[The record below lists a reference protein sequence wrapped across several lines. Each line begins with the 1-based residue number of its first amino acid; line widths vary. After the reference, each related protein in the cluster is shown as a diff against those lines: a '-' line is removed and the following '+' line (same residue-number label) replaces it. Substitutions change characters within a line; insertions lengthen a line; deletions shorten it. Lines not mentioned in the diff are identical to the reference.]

1 MISLKKTFMNK
12 SIGEK
17 LIIYFLGIILTL
29 TLTITYFGNLA
40 YRESINKSQN
50 ENTNQIIK
58 QISNNID
65 FYVEKSENIIN
76 YMSTDPRIL
85 KFLNDNEKENH
96 NIEDEAYKSIYRFT
110 KFNSEIAGIMVVNMN
125 GGYIS
130 DVMNKVSR
138 DSLTNEEWYKTS
150 IEDPEN
156 IHIYTKPIG
165 RNINNIFKYS
175 ADEVFSMSK
184 AVIDY
189 ETKEIIGVILIDIK
203 LDVIK
208 DVIENSKPGI
218 AGFVFIVDKDSEI
231 VYTPVNDIVYRIKE
245 EWIKDISNEIITKKI
260 KGENYQLTKNTSQY
274 TGWET
279 VGVFPEKESLKV
291 IKSITMISFAIGG
304 IALIFSTILAIV
316 FTNSIANPIYKLKSL
331 MRQAQNGDL
340 DVYFN
345 RKYNDEIGDLGDS
358 FNSMVKEIKNLLRLI
373 KIEETKKRKAEM
385 NVLQAQIKPHFM
397 YNTLDTIRW
406 MAEEKEENDIVEII
420 SEDIRLKKSGRN
432 YIGLCPFH
440 NDKSPSFTV
449 SQDKQ
454 IYKCFSCGEAGN
466 VLTFI
471 MKYKKLNFLE
481 AAKYLADKA
490 SITLNM
496 GSKENSAVSKKKQ
509 LMYKINVDSARYFFA
524 NLQKNKYSKDYFL
537 NRGIKEETIK
547 RFGLGYSLDNWHA
560 LMNYLKKRGYKEEIL
575 LEAGL
580 ILRSEKKGNLY
591 DRFRNRVMFPVF
603 DVKGNVI
610 GFGGRVLDDSKPKYL
625 NSPETIIFQKGIN
638 LYGLNFAIKN
648 NLKEDFIIIVEGYMD
663 LIALHQAGITNVVA
677 SLGTALTVNQARL
690 LKRYVSKVI
699 ISYDADVAGQTATL
713 RGLEILK
720 NAGFEIKVLTVPQ
733 GKDPDEFVR
742 NNGKEAFLRLID
754 EALPLIEYRI
764 KKASQGVN
772 FKDGNE
778 LITFGEKFAEI
789 LASVNPIE
797 KDVYIK
803 KISEE
808 TSIKE
813 QALYDLLSQVMSKNQ
828 KENDFL
834 NKKGY
839 FGTKLYVEPAYLKA
853 ERALLK
859 LMIDYE
865 FYDEIV
871 DNLDENNFILD
882 SHNKIYSLIIEAKKN
897 NTNNISSYIESRCDD
912 IESSKEY
919 TKIKEENIL
928 NLGNSDKQIKDYI
941 EQIKSFKLK
950 IQIDDL
956 KKKQSELE
964 KKGNIEESIEIAM
977 ELIRLSKQLK
987 VK

>member
-1 MISLKKTFMNK
+1 MQIPQEL
-12 SIGEK
+12 IEK
-17 LIIYFLGIILTL
+17 
-29 TLTITYFGNLA
+29 
-40 YRESINKSQN
+40 
-50 ENTNQIIK
+50 
-58 QISNNID
+58 
-65 FYVEKSENIIN
+65 
-76 YMSTDPRIL
+76 
-85 KFLNDNEKENH
+85 
-96 NIEDEAYKSIYRFT
+96 
-110 KFNSEIAGIMVVNMN
+110 
-125 GGYIS
+125 
-130 DVMNKVSR
+130 
-138 DSLTNEEWYKTS
+138 
-150 IEDPEN
+150 
-156 IHIYTKPIG
+156 
-165 RNINNIFKYS
+165 
-175 ADEVFSMSK
+175 
-184 AVIDY
+184 
-189 ETKEIIGVILIDIK
+189 
-203 LDVIK
+203 
-208 DVIENSKPGI
+208 
-218 AGFVFIVDKDSEI
+218 
-231 VYTPVNDIVYRIKE
+231 IKE
-245 EWIKDISNEIITKKI
+245 
-260 KGENYQLTKNTSQY
+260 Q
-274 TGWET
+274 
-279 VGVFPEKESLKV
+279 
-291 IKSITMISFAIGG
+291 
-304 IALIFSTILAIV
+304 
-316 FTNSIANPIYKLKSL
+316 
-331 MRQAQNGDL
+331 
-340 DVYFN
+340 
-345 RKYNDEIGDLGDS
+345 
-358 FNSMVKEIKNLLRLI
+358 
-373 KIEETKKRKAEM
+373 
-385 NVLQAQIKPHFM
+385 
-397 YNTLDTIRW
+397 
-406 MAEEKEENDIVEII
+406 NDIVEII

-466 VLTFI
+466 VLTFV

-490 SITLNM
+490 SITLNI
-496 GSKENSAVSKKKQ
+496 GSKENSAISKKKQ

-524 NLQKNKYSKDYFL
+524 NLQKNKHSKDYFL

-603 DVKGNVI
+603 DVKWNVI

-699 ISYDADVAGQTATL
+699 ISYDADAAGQTATL

-720 NAGFEIKVLTVPQ
+720 HAGFEIKVLTVPQ

-742 NNGKEAFLRLID
+742 NNGKEAFLRLVD

-764 KKASQGVN
+764 KRASQGVN

-778 LITFGEKFAEI
+778 LIAFGEKCAEI
-789 LASVNPIE
+789 LANVNPIE

-828 KENDFL
+828 KENGFL
-834 NKKGY
+834 NKKEY

-871 DNLDENNFILD
+871 NNLDENNFILD

-912 IESSKEY
+912 VESSKEY

-941 EQIKSFKLK
+941 DQIKSFKLK

-977 ELIRLSKQLK
+977 ELIQLSKQLK
-987 VK
+987 LK

>member
-1 MISLKKTFMNK
+1 MCI
-12 SIGEK
+12 
-17 LIIYFLGIILTL
+17 
-29 TLTITYFGNLA
+29 
-40 YRESINKSQN
+40 
-50 ENTNQIIK
+50 
-58 QISNNID
+58 
-65 FYVEKSENIIN
+65 
-76 YMSTDPRIL
+76 
-85 KFLNDNEKENH
+85 
-96 NIEDEAYKSIYRFT
+96 
-110 KFNSEIAGIMVVNMN
+110 
-125 GGYIS
+125 
-130 DVMNKVSR
+130 R
-138 DSLTNEEWYKTS
+138 D
-150 IEDPEN
+150 
-156 IHIYTKPIG
+156 
-165 RNINNIFKYS
+165 R
-175 ADEVFSMSK
+175 
-184 AVIDY
+184 
-189 ETKEIIGVILIDIK
+189 
-203 LDVIK
+203 
-208 DVIENSKPGI
+208 
-218 AGFVFIVDKDSEI
+218 
-231 VYTPVNDIVYRIKE
+231 
-245 EWIKDISNEIITKKI
+245 
-260 KGENYQLTKNTSQY
+260 
-274 TGWET
+274 
-279 VGVFPEKESLKV
+279 
-291 IKSITMISFAIGG
+291 
-304 IALIFSTILAIV
+304 
-316 FTNSIANPIYKLKSL
+316 
-331 MRQAQNGDL
+331 
-340 DVYFN
+340 
-345 RKYNDEIGDLGDS
+345 
-358 FNSMVKEIKNLLRLI
+358 
-373 KIEETKKRKAEM
+373 
-385 NVLQAQIKPHFM
+385 
-397 YNTLDTIRW
+397 
-406 MAEEKEENDIVEII
+406 
-420 SEDIRLKKSGRN
+420 
-432 YIGLCPFH
+432 
-440 NDKSPSFTV
+440 
-449 SQDKQ
+449 
-454 IYKCFSCGEAGN
+454 
-466 VLTFI
+466 
-471 MKYKKLNFLE
+471 
-481 AAKYLADKA
+481 
-490 SITLNM
+490 
-496 GSKENSAVSKKKQ
+496 
-509 LMYKINVDSARYFFA
+509 
-524 NLQKNKYSKDYFL
+524 
-537 NRGIKEETIK
+537 
-547 RFGLGYSLDNWHA
+547 
-560 LMNYLKKRGYKEEIL
+560 
-575 LEAGL
+575 
-580 ILRSEKKGNLY
+580 KKGNLY

-964 KKGNIEESIEIAM
+964 KKGDIEESIEIAM

>member
-1 MISLKKTFMNK
+1 
-12 SIGEK
+12 
-17 LIIYFLGIILTL
+17 
-29 TLTITYFGNLA
+29 
-40 YRESINKSQN
+40 
-50 ENTNQIIK
+50 
-58 QISNNID
+58 
-65 FYVEKSENIIN
+65 
-76 YMSTDPRIL
+76 
-85 KFLNDNEKENH
+85 
-96 NIEDEAYKSIYRFT
+96 
-110 KFNSEIAGIMVVNMN
+110 
-125 GGYIS
+125 
-130 DVMNKVSR
+130 
-138 DSLTNEEWYKTS
+138 
-150 IEDPEN
+150 
-156 IHIYTKPIG
+156 
-165 RNINNIFKYS
+165 
-175 ADEVFSMSK
+175 
-184 AVIDY
+184 
-189 ETKEIIGVILIDIK
+189 
-203 LDVIK
+203 
-208 DVIENSKPGI
+208 
-218 AGFVFIVDKDSEI
+218 
-231 VYTPVNDIVYRIKE
+231 
-245 EWIKDISNEIITKKI
+245 
-260 KGENYQLTKNTSQY
+260 
-274 TGWET
+274 
-279 VGVFPEKESLKV
+279 
-291 IKSITMISFAIGG
+291 
-304 IALIFSTILAIV
+304 
-316 FTNSIANPIYKLKSL
+316 
-331 MRQAQNGDL
+331 
-340 DVYFN
+340 
-345 RKYNDEIGDLGDS
+345 
-358 FNSMVKEIKNLLRLI
+358 
-373 KIEETKKRKAEM
+373 
-385 NVLQAQIKPHFM
+385 
-397 YNTLDTIRW
+397 
-406 MAEEKEENDIVEII
+406 
-420 SEDIRLKKSGRN
+420 
-432 YIGLCPFH
+432 
-440 NDKSPSFTV
+440 
-449 SQDKQ
+449 
-454 IYKCFSCGEAGN
+454 
-466 VLTFI
+466 
-471 MKYKKLNFLE
+471 
-481 AAKYLADKA
+481 
-490 SITLNM
+490 
-496 GSKENSAVSKKKQ
+496 
-509 LMYKINVDSARYFFA
+509 
-524 NLQKNKYSKDYFL
+524 
-537 NRGIKEETIK
+537 
-547 RFGLGYSLDNWHA
+547 
-560 LMNYLKKRGYKEEIL
+560 MNYLKIRGYKEEIL

>member
-1 MISLKKTFMNK
+1 M
-12 SIGEK
+12 
-17 LIIYFLGIILTL
+17 
-29 TLTITYFGNLA
+29 
-40 YRESINKSQN
+40 
-50 ENTNQIIK
+50 
-58 QISNNID
+58 
-65 FYVEKSENIIN
+65 
-76 YMSTDPRIL
+76 
-85 KFLNDNEKENH
+85 
-96 NIEDEAYKSIYRFT
+96 
-110 KFNSEIAGIMVVNMN
+110 
-125 GGYIS
+125 
-130 DVMNKVSR
+130 
-138 DSLTNEEWYKTS
+138 
-150 IEDPEN
+150 
-156 IHIYTKPIG
+156 
-165 RNINNIFKYS
+165 
-175 ADEVFSMSK
+175 
-184 AVIDY
+184 
-189 ETKEIIGVILIDIK
+189 
-203 LDVIK
+203 
-208 DVIENSKPGI
+208 
-218 AGFVFIVDKDSEI
+218 
-231 VYTPVNDIVYRIKE
+231 
-245 EWIKDISNEIITKKI
+245 
-260 KGENYQLTKNTSQY
+260 
-274 TGWET
+274 
-279 VGVFPEKESLKV
+279 
-291 IKSITMISFAIGG
+291 
-304 IALIFSTILAIV
+304 
-316 FTNSIANPIYKLKSL
+316 
-331 MRQAQNGDL
+331 
-340 DVYFN
+340 
-345 RKYNDEIGDLGDS
+345 
-358 FNSMVKEIKNLLRLI
+358 
-373 KIEETKKRKAEM
+373 
-385 NVLQAQIKPHFM
+385 
-397 YNTLDTIRW
+397 
-406 MAEEKEENDIVEII
+406 
-420 SEDIRLKKSGRN
+420 
-432 YIGLCPFH
+432 
-440 NDKSPSFTV
+440 
-449 SQDKQ
+449 
-454 IYKCFSCGEAGN
+454 
-466 VLTFI
+466 
-471 MKYKKLNFLE
+471 
-481 AAKYLADKA
+481 
-490 SITLNM
+490 
-496 GSKENSAVSKKKQ
+496 
-509 LMYKINVDSARYFFA
+509 
-524 NLQKNKYSKDYFL
+524 
-537 NRGIKEETIK
+537 
-547 RFGLGYSLDNWHA
+547 
-560 LMNYLKKRGYKEEIL
+560 
-575 LEAGL
+575 
-580 ILRSEKKGNLY
+580 
-591 DRFRNRVMFPVF
+591 
-603 DVKGNVI
+603 
-610 GFGGRVLDDSKPKYL
+610 
-625 NSPETIIFQKGIN
+625 
-638 LYGLNFAIKN
+638 NFAIKN

>member
-1 MISLKKTFMNK
+1 
-12 SIGEK
+12 
-17 LIIYFLGIILTL
+17 
-29 TLTITYFGNLA
+29 
-40 YRESINKSQN
+40 
-50 ENTNQIIK
+50 
-58 QISNNID
+58 
-65 FYVEKSENIIN
+65 
-76 YMSTDPRIL
+76 
-85 KFLNDNEKENH
+85 
-96 NIEDEAYKSIYRFT
+96 
-110 KFNSEIAGIMVVNMN
+110 
-125 GGYIS
+125 
-130 DVMNKVSR
+130 
-138 DSLTNEEWYKTS
+138 
-150 IEDPEN
+150 
-156 IHIYTKPIG
+156 
-165 RNINNIFKYS
+165 
-175 ADEVFSMSK
+175 
-184 AVIDY
+184 
-189 ETKEIIGVILIDIK
+189 
-203 LDVIK
+203 
-208 DVIENSKPGI
+208 
-218 AGFVFIVDKDSEI
+218 
-231 VYTPVNDIVYRIKE
+231 
-245 EWIKDISNEIITKKI
+245 
-260 KGENYQLTKNTSQY
+260 
-274 TGWET
+274 
-279 VGVFPEKESLKV
+279 
-291 IKSITMISFAIGG
+291 
-304 IALIFSTILAIV
+304 
-316 FTNSIANPIYKLKSL
+316 
-331 MRQAQNGDL
+331 
-340 DVYFN
+340 
-345 RKYNDEIGDLGDS
+345 
-358 FNSMVKEIKNLLRLI
+358 
-373 KIEETKKRKAEM
+373 
-385 NVLQAQIKPHFM
+385 
-397 YNTLDTIRW
+397 
-406 MAEEKEENDIVEII
+406 
-420 SEDIRLKKSGRN
+420 
-432 YIGLCPFH
+432 
-440 NDKSPSFTV
+440 
-449 SQDKQ
+449 
-454 IYKCFSCGEAGN
+454 
-466 VLTFI
+466 
-471 MKYKKLNFLE
+471 
-481 AAKYLADKA
+481 
-490 SITLNM
+490 
-496 GSKENSAVSKKKQ
+496 
-509 LMYKINVDSARYFFA
+509 
-524 NLQKNKYSKDYFL
+524 
-537 NRGIKEETIK
+537 
-547 RFGLGYSLDNWHA
+547 
-560 LMNYLKKRGYKEEIL
+560 MNYLKKRGYKEEIL

>member
-1 MISLKKTFMNK
+1 MQIPQEL
-12 SIGEK
+12 IEK
-17 LIIYFLGIILTL
+17 
-29 TLTITYFGNLA
+29 
-40 YRESINKSQN
+40 
-50 ENTNQIIK
+50 
-58 QISNNID
+58 
-65 FYVEKSENIIN
+65 
-76 YMSTDPRIL
+76 
-85 KFLNDNEKENH
+85 
-96 NIEDEAYKSIYRFT
+96 
-110 KFNSEIAGIMVVNMN
+110 
-125 GGYIS
+125 
-130 DVMNKVSR
+130 
-138 DSLTNEEWYKTS
+138 
-150 IEDPEN
+150 
-156 IHIYTKPIG
+156 
-165 RNINNIFKYS
+165 
-175 ADEVFSMSK
+175 
-184 AVIDY
+184 
-189 ETKEIIGVILIDIK
+189 
-203 LDVIK
+203 
-208 DVIENSKPGI
+208 
-218 AGFVFIVDKDSEI
+218 
-231 VYTPVNDIVYRIKE
+231 IKE
-245 EWIKDISNEIITKKI
+245 
-260 KGENYQLTKNTSQY
+260 Q
-274 TGWET
+274 
-279 VGVFPEKESLKV
+279 
-291 IKSITMISFAIGG
+291 
-304 IALIFSTILAIV
+304 
-316 FTNSIANPIYKLKSL
+316 
-331 MRQAQNGDL
+331 
-340 DVYFN
+340 
-345 RKYNDEIGDLGDS
+345 
-358 FNSMVKEIKNLLRLI
+358 
-373 KIEETKKRKAEM
+373 
-385 NVLQAQIKPHFM
+385 
-397 YNTLDTIRW
+397 
-406 MAEEKEENDIVEII
+406 NDIVEII

-509 LMYKINVDSARYFFA
+509 LMYRINVDSARYFFA

-733 GKDPDEFVR
+733 GKDPEEFVR